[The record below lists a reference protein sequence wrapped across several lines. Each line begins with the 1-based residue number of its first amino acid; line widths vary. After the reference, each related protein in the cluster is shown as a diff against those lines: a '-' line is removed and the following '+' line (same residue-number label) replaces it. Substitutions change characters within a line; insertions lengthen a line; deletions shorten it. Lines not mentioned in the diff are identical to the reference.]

1 MDNLRILLAFAALLA
16 LALFYV
22 RLGLSASLAPLCAVG
37 TVALWLSLA
46 GALGFLRAGGW
57 LLYLFCAGC
66 AVFLLWQGIARKKQ
80 PPRPGFG
87 FWFFALGGLGF
98 MVLLWL
104 RQPLFAGWDE
114 FSLWGT
120 AAKLMKLNDELYT
133 TAPVGWIW
141 TPTQK
146 PAYIV
151 FGYFFQFF
159 GTAFA
164 EWQTYVA
171 CDIFLLALLASLFAP
186 FDKKLEN
193 HWNAALPLAVL
204 ALLIP
209 YVFQHYQQAH
219 AVSAVYMDALGDI
232 PLGLCFAAV
241 FACWYG
247 APSRRRLSAMAPVA
261 VALALLT
268 MSKDIGFSLA
278 LVAAGTVAADYL
290 LAETAPGVGTKSPD
304 ERLAAPKQG
313 AGASNT
319 GTPAADMTGMAAPAV
334 VSKDIS
340 STGGARAAGK
350 SAPPDPAPALTKKRR
365 FGGFALRLALGLAA
379 VLAPFAAWEA
389 YTGAISGGNRLD
401 SAVTEGG
408 VGLLQAPFRLAQ
420 EVLSPDKTDF
430 FNQITGSMT
439 QFFFTSRGNMLG
451 SGLLLALL
459 VFGLLGLSCLLYK
472 SRAHRRRCVLFGVLS
487 TLGFAAYYYLV
498 VLTSYLYIFR
508 PEQAL
513 AFESYDRYVYPYYIG
528 WLLGAVVLLCA
539 GLASAQG
546 RWVPVGKL
554 ALLGLAAAVFLRVG
568 LLIPPHYTVLG
579 VHPDEFS
586 ERREFNAHVDSL
598 KPLLDPAGRTFLVKS
613 GDNGIGWFMYCHQ
626 LLPWQLDYSF
636 GGVLE
641 QRDRQPDGTVQRR
654 PVTPEELVAHLLESG
669 CTTVYIDFADY
680 DFIQTYGA
688 LFSDGLA
695 AYQNGRASLYTV
707 RPGGGGV
714 VLEPVYGESVE

>member
-46 GALGFLRAGGW
+46 GGLGFLRAGGW

-98 MVLLWL
+98 IVLLWL

-159 GTAFA
+159 GTSFA

-171 CDIFLLALLASLFAP
+171 CDIFLLALLATLFAP
-186 FDKKLEN
+186 FDKKLKN

-204 ALLIP
+204 ALLVP
-209 YVFQHYQQAH
+209 YVFQHYQEAH

-247 APSRRRLSAMAPVA
+247 APDKRRLSAMVPVA

-268 MSKDIGFSLA
+268 TTKDIGFSLA
-278 LVAAGTVAADYL
+278 LVAAAMVAADYL
-290 LAETAPGVGTKSPD
+290 LAETAPG
-304 ERLAAPKQG
+304 
-313 AGASNT
+313 
-319 GTPAADMTGMAAPAV
+319 
-334 VSKDIS
+334 
-340 STGGARAAGK
+340 
-350 SAPPDPAPALTKKRR
+350 PAPSLTKRR
-365 FGGFALRLALGLAA
+365 RLGGFALRLALGLAA
-379 VLAPFAAWEA
+379 VLVPFTAWEA
-389 YTGAISGGNRLD
+389 YTGAISGASRLD

-408 VGLLQAPFRLAQ
+408 VGLLQAPLLLVRDMA
-420 EVLSPDKTDF
+420 SPNKTNF

-451 SGLLLALL
+451 SGLAIALL
-459 VFGLLGLSCLLYK
+459 VFALLGLSCLICTN
-472 SRAHRRRCVLFGVLS
+472 RGHRRRCVLFGALS

-528 WLLGAVVLLCA
+528 WLLGAVVLLCT
-539 GLASAQG
+539 GLASAQA

-641 QRDRQPDGTVQRR
+641 QRERQPDGTVQRR